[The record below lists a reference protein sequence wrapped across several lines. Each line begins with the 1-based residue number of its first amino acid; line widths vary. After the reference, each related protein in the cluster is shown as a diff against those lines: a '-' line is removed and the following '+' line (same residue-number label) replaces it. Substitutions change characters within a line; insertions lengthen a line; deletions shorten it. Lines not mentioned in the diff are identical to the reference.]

1 MLRAADTLA
10 FAPMLSVMFLAARM
24 RALQMDP
31 ISGNPQKWA
40 QNCFYACTYVLIAQT
55 AIAAIGPLV
64 LSTPIKKGRIE
75 GDFVP
80 QVESNTLGKCLTVFR
95 FLLMFTLYS
104 CTFAVVCS
112 FFTIEHPD
120 GKELTPPLSP
130 TMQCVLN
137 LAFQYFLI
145 YALLWI
151 FITVEDFVDFEMPKA
166 KDAVDSAKSTV
177 QFAPMLA

>member
-40 QNCFYACTYVLIAQT
+40 QNCFYACTYVLITQT
-55 AIAAIGPLV
+55 AIAAIVPLV
-64 LSTPIKKGRIE
+64 LSTGIPKKGRIE
-75 GDFVP
+75 GDFEDK
-80 QVESNTLGKCLTVFR
+80 VESNTLGKCLTVFR
-95 FLLMFTLYS
+95 FILMLTLYS
-104 CTFAVVCS
+104 CTF
-112 FFTIEHPD
+112 EHPD

-137 LAFQYFLI
+137 LVFQYFIILPRCCVVGI
-145 YALLWI
+145 LYGARRLQCMRQVRSEH
-151 FITVEDFVDFEMPKA
+151 TQ
-166 KDAVDSAKSTV
+166 SG
-177 QFAPMLA
+177 